1 MGDSEEDALYNDGE
15 VENSVVLSM
24 DELDGAGKSARVKIL
39 DELIEDSRIV
49 GRIFRMVK
57 TTAINIICTLNLIDL
72 TQQDKQKP
80 KTLAKN
86 SAEMMQA
93 SFIKC
98 DDNLDNTESTQLV
111 QRKIGESQPALER
124 LKDKLTL
131 GLEEIYD
138 IEMKWQRHRSKLIG
152 PMVATRNAI

>member
-1 MGDSEEDALYNDGE
+1 
-15 VENSVVLSM
+15 M
-24 DELDGAGKSARVKIL
+24 DELDSAGKSTRVKIL

-49 GRIFRMVK
+49 GHIFRMVK

-98 DDNLDNTESTQLV
+98 DDNLDSTESTQLV
-111 QRKIGESQPALER
+111 QRKIGESQIN
-124 LKDKLTL
+124 K
-131 GLEEIYD
+131 
-138 IEMKWQRHRSKLIG
+138 
-152 PMVATRNAI
+152 